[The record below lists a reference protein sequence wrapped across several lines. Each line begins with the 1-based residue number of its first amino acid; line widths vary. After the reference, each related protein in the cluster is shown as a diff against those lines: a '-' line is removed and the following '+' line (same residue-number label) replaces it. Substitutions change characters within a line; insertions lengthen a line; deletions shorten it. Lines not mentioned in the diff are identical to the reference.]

1 VQTTNGVPPSTGQQ
15 WCTRTLTPPPL
26 WLLDADDKEDLVER
40 GGLARVELVERG
52 DLAGANLNLVRA
64 SGQ

>member
-1 VQTTNGVPPSTGQQ
+1 
-15 WCTRTLTPPPL
+15 
-26 WLLDADDKEDLVER
+26 LLDADDKEDLVDR